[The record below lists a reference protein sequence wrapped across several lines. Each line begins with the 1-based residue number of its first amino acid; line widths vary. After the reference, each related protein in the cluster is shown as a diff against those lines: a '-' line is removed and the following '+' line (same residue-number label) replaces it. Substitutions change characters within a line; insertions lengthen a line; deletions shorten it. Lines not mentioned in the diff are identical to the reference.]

1 MVSHNAV
8 LNALIEKFKSLKTV
22 AEWKTEAQNALK
34 EKNFLIQFVTDDLH
48 RIEREEAQNAPQ
60 MQRGG
65 PMPQRSPFPQMPQQQ
80 MGQTGGY
87 QPQRPQSAPI
97 GGRQP
102 SPAVEPAKQTSLA
115 ELMNMVR
122 QQQQQTQK

>member
-1 MVSHNAV
+1 MVSHNSI

-60 MQRGG
+60 MQRGA

-80 MGQTGGY
+80 GQAGGY
-87 QPQRPQSAPI
+87 QPQARMAPM
-97 GGRQP
+97 GARQP
-102 SPAVEPAKQTSLA
+102 SPAAEPAKQTSLA

-122 QQQQQTQK
+122 QQQQQTQQ